1 MTLKETISPASEQHP
16 LKTPDMENLL
26 GVVRDALD
34 IKSPRYLSSILG
46 LPQTWIFPAHRF
58 SEFRIVDF
66 WRLERSIR
74 YFLSITIPSIP
85 QTPPTFGWP
94 LLNSFFWK
102 PTVILQRPDHYGN
115 YTSFPSES
123 WFFINGIMT
132 NDAVAQ
138 VNAAYL
144 AYLFHRPITIIQN
157 STCGIFADLL
167 ECAIGKEWH
176 RTTEAAVK
184 AFPAIYD
191 ALKSE
196 KRRVVVIA
204 HSQGT
209 IIAAVVLRMLCSITK
224 LREEKRVLGVGVRE
238 LYAEPEFIFPDHEE
252 IRPEEFD
259 PLTEEELAKL
269 ELYCFAN
276 CANEMR
282 YFSPSTDG
290 NRPTPWI
297 ESFGNEYDIVARLGI
312 QAPNPDT
319 WDIHIDGP
327 RYVTPNTWGHLL
339 NEHYLRPV
347 EQHQKV
353 RYIKGGQGGVDPYQL
368 INPDSF
374 SPDLTP
380 RLFAYING
388 GSPIEEA

>member
-1 MTLKETISPASEQHP
+1 MAVKETISPTSEQHP
-16 LKTPDMENLL
+16 LTTPDMDNLL
-26 GVVRDALD
+26 GILRDALA
-34 IKSPRYLSSILG
+34 INPPRYLSSIFG
-46 LPQTWIFPAHRF
+46 LPQTWMAPKHRF
-58 SEFRIVDF
+58 SEFQVIDF

-74 YFLSITIPSIP
+74 YVLNVTIPSIP
-85 QTPPTFGWP
+85 QTPPASGWP

-102 PTVILQRPDHYGN
+102 PTVILQRPDHYGS
-115 YTSFPSES
+115 YTSFPYES
-123 WFFINGIMT
+123 WFFINGVMT

-144 AYLFHRPITIIQN
+144 SYLFHRPITLIQN
-157 STCGIFADLL
+157 STCGIFADLI

-176 RTTEAAVK
+176 RTTEAAAK

-209 IIAAVVLRMLCSITK
+209 IIAAVVLRMLGAITEVSK
-224 LREEKRVLGVGVRE
+224 QAVLGGGFQE
-238 LYAEPEFIFPDHEE
+238 IYAEPEFVFPDHEE
-252 IRPEEFD
+252 IRLSDFET
-259 PLTEEELAKL
+259 LSEEELTKL

-276 CANEMR
+276 CATKMP
-282 YFSPSTDG
+282 YFRAAADG
-290 NRPTPWI
+290 VRPMPWI
-297 ESFGNEYDIVARLGI
+297 ESFGNEYDIVARLGM
-312 QAPNPDT
+312 QAPNSDK
-319 WDIHIDGP
+319 WGIHIDGP
-327 RYVTPNTWGHLL
+327 RYVVSNTWGHLL
-339 NEHYLRPV
+339 NEHYLRFV
-347 EQHQKV
+347 HEHQKV
-353 RYIKGGQGGVDPYQL
+353 RYIKRGQGGVAPYQL

-388 GSPIEEA
+388 GSPT